1 MIIVNGRQQ
10 HQIDVRDRGLSYGDG
25 LFETIKVHAGTAK
38 LWQMHIERLN
48 NGCRRLNIPQPDLTA
63 LQRDIDTVIAA
74 SGPNLVLKLIVS
86 RGIGQR
92 GYFYDG
98 TESPTVIVMSAPE
111 YQVKADDYQTGVT
124 AMICQTRLSDNV
136 NLAGMKHLNRLEQV
150 LARAEWR
157 DPAIREGI
165 MLDSAGFVVEGTM
178 SNIFLEKDGMLF
190 TPQLSRAGVCGVMR
204 RKVIETLHP
213 TPKPVCI
220 KDVTE
225 SDLLAADSV
234 AICNALLGVMP
245 VTKIGNKEFVI
256 GPMLQDIVARQLQ
269 NHDE

>member
-1 MIIVNGRQQ
+1 MILVNGRQQ
-10 HQIDVRDRGLSYGDG
+10 HQIDVHDRGLSYGDG
-25 LFETIKVHAGTAK
+25 LFETIKVQNATAK
-38 LWQMHIERLN
+38 LWQMHVERLN

-63 LQRDIDTVIAA
+63 LKRDIDTVIAA
-74 SGPNLVLKLIVS
+74 NGPHLVLKLIVT

-111 YQVKADDYQTGVT
+111 YQVNASDYLTGVT
-124 AMICQTRLSDNV
+124 AMLCQTRLSHNV

-157 DPAIREGI
+157 DPRIREGI
-165 MLDSAGFVVEGTM
+165 MLDSAGFVIEGTM
-178 SNIFLEKDGMLF
+178 SNIFLEKDGVVY

-204 RKVIETLHP
+204 RKVIETLK
-213 TPKPVCI
+213 TIQRPVCI
-220 KDVTE
+220 KDLTE
-225 SDLLAADSV
+225 SELFAADSV

-245 VTKIGNKEFVI
+245 VTKIDNKMFVI